1 MLQYK
6 SIYSSFP
13 KKPAFL
19 SISQNAHK
27 RSYVPFLTNLFRFT
41 SKSLNCKSS
50 SSPNLNKDSFD
61 SAIQKRTH
69 SVYIPR
75 SISSIPLFKSSSRIL
90 KQPILS
96 DICALK
102 DLYYTKQLFGLSKRN
117 YSHLKTQLNPFNSF
131 FLTKNKNILSK
142 NSSKRYIG
150 EISIREYS
158 DNYKKFFNFFGNAS
172 LRLVANSAK
181 TAFRLGNKSAK
192 FFSYIFAFSISI
204 ILYIEYKL
212 QQIYKP
218 GWLNNK
224 IDKASGLFSSLKNA
238 LSFNSPFAN
247 NSKENNQTPKLD
259 KSNPN
264 NKNSNNNNN
273 NEDLIALLPLAS
285 EIISDSD
292 NHESIIDP
300 EFEKSVLN
308 QGNDS
313 DINSQN
319 FSDSENVLLALTKR
333 LLEVQT
339 LLKSIENSTSTK
351 KKVSMQLPSIVV
363 VGSQSSGKSSV
374 LEAIVGQ
381 EFLPKG
387 SNMVTRR
394 PIELTLVHEPELK
407 VPYCELPALGLFK
420 ITDFKSIS
428 QTLLDLNRSVPE
440 SECVSDV
447 PIELKIHANNIPDL
461 RLVDLPGYIQVTNR
475 YQPEL
480 LKQKIRDLCDK
491 YLQEPNIILA
501 VCAAD
506 VDLANS
512 EALLASRKND
522 PLGLRTIGVIT
533 KLDTL
538 TPSQAVDVLS
548 QKEFPLHLGYVGV
561 VTKPVSIKN
570 DPKNPKSGT
579 MVLSEA
585 QYYNRNSIFKNS
597 RVQVSVDVL
606 RKKLVRI
613 LDQSMSNS
621 LSGLIDQVQSDL
633 EETKYQIKVQ
643 YNDERITAESYLADS
658 IDILKQRVKLFK
670 ESFGKSQIRDEIQKY
685 MHRKIIEICSS
696 LYWNDPKIEQMS
708 EHILGNSKTPFISD
722 FIDSSKRVISSTAA
736 NINLVLV
743 ELYKANSDDIHFSS
757 NKTGLS
763 SNKSTL
769 RSLSI
774 GSSGENDNSNNSSDY
789 KNTNSSSLNDS
800 RMWFP
805 ENDIYWNHKLDRS
818 SGLLVKSGIGRNTTR
833 LVVDLIMN
841 NVYEI
846 VNTPPFSYHPDA
858 RNLVIKIASEV
869 LRSKYISTVEQVE
882 NTIKPFKY
890 EIEIE
895 PHEWKLARESS
906 LKILDEQIYKCK
918 SEIKIAKSS
927 TPARQLNEYIKLV
940 NRALERGS
948 TLNTVVSDIIN
959 LKKVAEL
966 KHEIDTISPDTIN
979 TNSDNSVPLLDDNLS
994 MDDNQLELSQPLN
1007 SKKSNYLDSPQ
1018 LNVQS
1023 LIAAQSMVY
1032 LKSKME
1038 ILQFRRQVISSS
1050 KCLNSENKSFC
1061 AETFLVLL
1069 SQKLA
1074 HSAVLFINYELL
1086 NEFFFEMPRR
1096 MQSQLYGIYRDE
1108 TKELAKSF
1116 AEQNPKI
1123 KVHLELIERKAKLEE
1138 VMGKLNNIIREKS
1151 LLESYSNS
1159 WRYSKIY

>member
-13 KKPAFL
+13 KKPTYL

-27 RSYVPFLTNLFRFT
+27 RSYVPFLSNILGLT
-41 SKSLNCKSS
+41 SKCLKHNSNSSPSLNKG
-50 SSPNLNKDSFD
+50 SFD
-61 SAIQKRTH
+61 SASLKRTH

-75 SISSIPLFKSSSRIL
+75 SISSIPLFKSSSRIP
-90 KQPILS
+90 KQPSFS
-96 DICALK
+96 DIYALN
-102 DLYYTKQLFGLSKRN
+102 DLYYTKRLFGLSKRS
-117 YSHLKTQLNPFNSF
+117 YSHLKSQLTPFNSF
-131 FLTKNKNILSK
+131 FLSKNKNILSK
-142 NSSKRYIG
+142 NSSKRYIA

-172 LRLVANSAK
+172 LRLVSSSAK

-192 FFSYIFAFSISI
+192 FFSYIFAFSISV

-224 IDKASGLFSSLKNA
+224 LDKASGLFDSLKSA
-238 LSFNSPFAN
+238 LSFKPHLSN

-259 KSNPN
+259 KTNPN
-264 NKNSNNNNN
+264 NKNNNNNN
-273 NEDLIALLPLAS
+273 GDLIALLPLAS
-285 EIISDSD
+285 ETISDSD

-300 EFEKSVLN
+300 EFENSVLN
-308 QGNDS
+308 QESGS
-313 DINSQN
+313 GINSKN
-319 FSDSENVLLALTKR
+319 FSESENVLLALTKR

-339 LLKSIENSTSTK
+339 LLKSIENSTSAK

-394 PIELTLVHEPELK
+394 PIELTLIHEPDLK

-440 SECVSDV
+440 SECVSDI

-561 VTKPVSIKN
+561 VTKPVSIKS

-579 MVLSEA
+579 MVLSET

-606 RKKLVRI
+606 RKKLVRV
-613 LDQSMSNS
+613 LDRSMSNS
-621 LSGLIDQVQSDL
+621 LSSLIDQVQSDL

-722 FIDSSKRVISSTAA
+722 FIDSSRRIISDTAA

-743 ELYKANSDDIHFSS
+743 ELYKANSDDIHFSP
-757 NKTGLS
+757 NKTGTS
-763 SNKSTL
+763 SNKSKL
-769 RSLSI
+769 RQLSI
-774 GSSGENDNSNNSSDY
+774 GPSGENDNSTNSSDY
-789 KNTNSSSLNDS
+789 KNANSSNYNDS
-800 RMWFP
+800 RLWFP

-846 VNTPPFSYHPDA
+846 VNTPPFSFHPDA

-882 NTIKPFKY
+882 NTIKPFKH

-906 LKILDEQIYKCK
+906 LKILDDQILKCK

-927 TPARQLNEYIKLV
+927 TPARQLNEYIKLI

-959 LKKVAEL
+959 LKKVSEL
-966 KHEIDTISPDTIN
+966 KHENDTISPETSNPI
-979 TNSDNSVPLLDDNLS
+979 SDNSVSLLDENSS
-994 MDDNQLELSQPLN
+994 MDENKLELPQPLN
-1007 SKKSNYLDSPQ
+1007 SKKSNYLDNPQ
-1018 LNVQS
+1018 LNVGS
-1023 LIAAQSMVY
+1023 LVAAQSMVY

-1038 ILQFRRQVISSS
+1038 VLQFRRQVISSS

-1086 NEFFFEMPRR
+1086 NEFFFEMPRK

-1123 KVHLELIERKAKLEE
+1123 KVHLELIERKSKLEE
-1138 VMGKLNNIIREKS
+1138 VMEKLNNIIREKS